1 MPPIIL
7 HHFDAS
13 PFAEKIRLVLGFKGI
28 EWLGVQIPMV
38 MPKPD
43 VVALT
48 GGYRKTPLLQI
59 GADVYADTAL
69 IARVLDGLGS
79 GPTLYPASAPLA
91 PALAQWA
98 DWQLFWTVVD
108 FASQPA
114 AAAHRWRQT
123 PPEEVA
129 AIVADRTPFRASVP
143 RQTTA
148 DASANLQ
155 QMLAMLALQVDDD
168 RPFLFGV
175 PSIADF
181 SVAHCL
187 WHLRRAGPVADA
199 ALAPHPKL
207 VRWHDAKRACGHGQH
222 REISSNQALAMATEV
237 AQAGRYATCSVAT
250 GLDFDAGQRVSVAA
264 TDYGT
269 EAVAGKIVGLTPQEV
284 VIART
289 DSRAG
294 TVHLHFPR
302 HGFCITPQA

>member
-28 EWLGVQIPMV
+28 EWLGVQIPMI

-114 AAAHRWRQT
+114 AAAHRWRET
-123 PPEEVA
+123 PPEVVA
-129 AIVADRTPFRASVP
+129 AVVADRTPFRASVP
-143 RQTTA
+143 KQTAA
-148 DASANLQ
+148 DAAANLQ
-155 QMLAMLALQVDDD
+155 QMLALLALQVDDG
-168 RPFLFGV
+168 RPFLYGV

-199 ALAPHPKL
+199 VLAPHPQIL
-207 VRWHDAKRACGHGQH
+207 RWHDAMLARSHGQH
-222 REISSNQALAMATEV
+222 CEIPSSQALAMAAEA
-237 AQAGRYATCSVAT
+237 AQNGRYAACNVMT
-250 GLDFDAGQRVSVAA
+250 GLNFDAGQRVSVAA

-269 EAVAGKIVGLTPQEV
+269 EAVAGTLVGLTPQEV
-284 VIART
+284 VVERT

-294 TVHLHFPR
+294 TVHVHFPR
-302 HGFCITPQA
+302 QGFCITPQA